1 MPWVRSRCGMSFRSR
16 LTLFFV
22 LIVIVPMASVTVVIF
37 SLISDNEKGKA
48 NAGIKARQDTATNLA
63 KVAITES
70 DRATMQVGADR
81 PLAAA
86 IRSGKRA
93 AVQRRAAVLLPAL
106 HLERLLIYGPDKH
119 ALADVGRKDAILPAT
134 RQLQD
139 NGKPVGTLQVAI
151 QSGDEYTKLVKDVT
165 GLEVVVRRRGF
176 VLASTLSGADPKAL
190 PGGQGTVKVGNT
202 TYRAATF
209 PLHDF
214 RGGLLQVSLLRN
226 EAQTHSS
233 VTSRRLTVGAIL
245 LGFFLLAFIFAV
257 AVSRSLQSQVASFLD
272 AARRLGGGE
281 FDTKVPTVGNDEFAA
296 LGQEFNTMAAQLE
309 ERLAELR
316 EERTR
321 VERSM
326 RRLGEAVASNLD
338 RDALLGIVV
347 ETAVDGVGAD
357 GGRASARSAEHGLQ
371 ERVTAGRLVGLEH
384 VLAAV
389 EHQAAETGQP
399 TEAKHED
406 ASALAHPLHGS
417 DGSPTVLGVVSV
429 GRTGRPFSQ
438 ADRELFSYLAGQA
451 AVSLENV
458 DLHETVQRQAVTD
471 ELTGLFNRGRFQE
484 VLAAEVE
491 RTRRFPDQSLGL
503 VLLDI
508 DNFKSVNDT
517 YGHQMGD
524 EVLRRVAAILQEYS
538 REIDAPS
545 RYGGEELAVIL
556 PGTDIEGAYE
566 MAERV
571 RAGIEDLE
579 LPIVGSSNGEVL
591 RVTASFGAAS
601 AAGQAAGSGDLIAAA
616 DAALYE
622 AKRGGKNKTVRA
634 GVG

>member
-1 MPWVRSRCGMSFRSR
+1 MSFRSR

-37 SLISDNEKGKA
+37 SLISDNENGKTDA
-48 NAGIKARQDTATNLA
+48 AIKAQQDSATHLA
-63 KVAITES
+63 LVAVRES
-70 DRATMQVGADR
+70 DQAAQQVGQDR

-86 IRSGKRA
+86 LRA
-93 AVQRRAAVLLPAL
+93 QDHAAAQRRAGQLAKGLRI
-106 HLERLLIYGPDKH
+106 ERLLIYGPDKH

-139 NGKPVGTLQVAI
+139 KGATVGTLQVAI
-151 QSGDEYTKLVKDVT
+151 QSGPEYAKLVNEVT

-176 VLASTLSGADPKAL
+176 VLASTVPNAGGARL
-190 PGGQGTVKVGNT
+190 PAGQGNAKIGNT
-202 TYRAATF
+202 TYRATTF

-226 EAQTHSS
+226 QAKTSSS
-233 VTSRRLTVGAIL
+233 VTKRRLTVGGIL
-245 LGFFLLAFIFAV
+245 LGFFLLAFVFAV
-257 AVSRSLQSQVASFLD
+257 AVSRSLQSQVASFLQ

-296 LGQEFNTMAAQLE
+296 LGEEFNTMAAQLE
-309 ERLAELR
+309 ERLEQLR

-357 GGRASARSAEHGLQ
+357 GGRASAHTAEHGLQ
-371 ERVTAGRLVGLEH
+371 ERVSAGKLTGLEQ
-384 VLAAV
+384 VLSAV
-389 EHQAAETGQP
+389 ETQAAEAGEP
-399 TEAKHED
+399 TEATRGE
-406 ASALAHPLHGS
+406 ASALAHPLHPA
-417 DGSPTVLGVVSV
+417 DGGPQVLGVVSV
-429 GRTGRPFSQ
+429 GRQGKPFSQ
-438 ADRELFSYLAGQA
+438 ADRDLFTYLAGQA

-458 DLHETVQRQAVTD
+458 ELHETVQRQAVTD

-484 VLAAEVE
+484 VLSTEVE
-491 RTRRFPDQSLGL
+491 RSRRFPEQSLGL

-508 DNFKSVNDT
+508 DNFKKVNDT

-524 EVLRRVAAILQEYS
+524 EVLRKVAQVVRDNS

-556 PGTDIEGAYE
+556 PGTDIEGAFD

-571 RAGIEDLE
+571 RAGIEGLE
-579 LPIVGSSNGEVL
+579 FPITGSDNGEVL
-591 RVTASFGAAS
+591 RVTASFGAAA
-601 AAGQAAGSGDLIAAA
+601 AAGPAAGSGDLIAAA